1 MGIATGIAK
10 GVAKRAVKAAIPK
23 EKSLEEIVNSAS
35 KDRKIKKFLEKQ
47 PADRQKE
54 YRALLEEC
62 VRESYHRTSNLRR
75 FGKYVDTIDRA
86 LFPIDSVA
94 DYFKIFSPVPF
105 GAGISAAKELI
116 EMPIKFLYDLY
127 YVGKTGNV
135 GAIVKDSIYE
145 FGSWF
150 IPTSVLDLTNRYLRR
165 AEKDTIKYAVDAF
178 FKKVYGTAVEKDK
191 VKKKKK
197 PSEGVGKESLD
208 SCLEPAVA

>member
-10 GVAKRAVKAAIPK
+10 GAIKAAIPK
-23 EKSLEEIVNSAS
+23 EKSLEQIVNSAF
-35 KDRKIKKFLEKQ
+35 KDKKIKKFLEKQ

-54 YRALLEEC
+54 YLALLEEC
-62 VRESYHRTSNLRR
+62 VTESYHHTSNLRR
-75 FGKYVDTIDRA
+75 FGKYIDTIDRA

-127 YVGKTGNV
+127 YVGKTGNI
-135 GAIVKDSIYE
+135 GAVVKDAIYE

-165 AEKDTIKYAVDAF
+165 AEKDTVKYAVDAF
-178 FKKVYGTAVEKDK
+178 FKKVYGTAGEKEK
-191 VKKKKK
+191 AKEKKK
-197 PSEGVGKESLD
+197 PSKGLGKKALD
-208 SCLEPAVA
+208 SYLEPAVA